1 MSNYFEKLFKLIFNF
16 SKIVQKFQKFQLSQK
31 FQNLRKLSIVIPLH
45 PLERIFIFITTI
57 YIISSISLIT
67 EILGDQ
73 INGYM
78 RVSDWLLF
86 LTIPGL
92 IICSIITIYTRSI
105 PHYTIFI
112 IYNIIPIL
120 LYSSLINFIKNLC
133 NEIYCSEHDGLLKIS
148 ISLFSLSA
156 LFELTFISLGYIIW
170 RKGIWKCKNEFEKA
184 GHEKCHA

>member
-92 IICSIITIYTRSI
+92 IIC
-105 PHYTIFI
+105 
-112 IYNIIPIL
+112 
-120 LYSSLINFIKNLC
+120 
-133 NEIYCSEHDGLLKIS
+133 
-148 ISLFSLSA
+148 
-156 LFELTFISLGYIIW
+156 
-170 RKGIWKCKNEFEKA
+170 
-184 GHEKCHA
+184 

>member
-92 IICSIITIYTRSI
+92 IICSIITVKYLLII
-105 PHYTIFI
+105 IFFYSLFNSYSLLLI
-112 IYNIIPIL
+112 ISKL
-120 LYSSLINFIKNLC
+120 FFLDLYSINSTLYYFHNI
-133 NEIYCSEHDGLLKIS
+133 
-148 ISLFSLSA
+148 
-156 LFELTFISLGYIIW
+156 
-170 RKGIWKCKNEFEKA
+170 
-184 GHEKCHA
+184 